1 METNFDILSILPFL
15 IPIIL
20 VQLSLQVYCIVDI
33 MKKGVKTF
41 NVTCWII
48 IVLLGMLGSILYLVL
63 GRKGE
68 DEW

>member
-68 DEW
+68 DE